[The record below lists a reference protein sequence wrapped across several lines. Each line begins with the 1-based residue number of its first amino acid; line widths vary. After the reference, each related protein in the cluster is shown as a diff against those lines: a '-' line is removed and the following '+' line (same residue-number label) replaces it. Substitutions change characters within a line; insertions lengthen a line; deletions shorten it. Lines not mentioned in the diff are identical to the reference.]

1 MEYINF
7 NEAINY
13 ANNGYKLRRKKWLCN
28 HITKL
33 EKSGCRLNGKI
44 VKGSI
49 INGYSEYN
57 PTEEDI
63 NATDWFILD

>member
-1 MEYINF
+1 MEYMNF
-7 NEAINY
+7 NEAINH

-33 EKSGCRLNGKI
+33 EKSGCRFNGKI

-63 NATDWFILD
+63 NATDWFILN